1 MRFLSPGR
9 LIAIGFLMV
18 VLGFILP
25 MLMVL
30 QMLEASFLLIFI
42 AYAVSGGGLLLG
54 FVGAAFIVMGS
65 RHKKRDRDRDYDHE
79 EWD

>member
-9 LIAIGFLMV
+9 MIAIGFLMV

-54 FVGAAFIVMGS
+54 FAGAAFVVMGS
-65 RHKKRDRDRDYDHE
+65 RHKNRDRDRDHE